1 MQGPEESVEA
11 ICLLLHVCKGLP
23 WGGNGSGVPEEGWE
37 HSDKGRCRAIRTE
50 NAAGISR
57 SWQ

>member
-23 WGGNGSGVPEEGWE
+23 WGGNGSGVPEEGFVPG
-37 HSDKGRCRAIRTE
+37 SLVTRADAE
-50 NAAGISR
+50 QSGSKM
-57 SWQ
+57 QQG